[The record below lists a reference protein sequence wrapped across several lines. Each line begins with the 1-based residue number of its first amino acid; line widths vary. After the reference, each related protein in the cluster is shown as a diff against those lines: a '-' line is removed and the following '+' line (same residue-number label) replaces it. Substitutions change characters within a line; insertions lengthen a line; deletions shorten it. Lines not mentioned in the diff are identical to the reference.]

1 MQDYAYICFVCVF
14 LKKEN
19 KQKYLYLPGNSR
31 IHTKI
36 IKPLSGLGVKGGV
49 GPG

>member
-1 MQDYAYICFVCVF
+1 MQDYAYIYFVCVF

-36 IKPLSGLGVKGGV
+36 IKSLSGLGVKGGV